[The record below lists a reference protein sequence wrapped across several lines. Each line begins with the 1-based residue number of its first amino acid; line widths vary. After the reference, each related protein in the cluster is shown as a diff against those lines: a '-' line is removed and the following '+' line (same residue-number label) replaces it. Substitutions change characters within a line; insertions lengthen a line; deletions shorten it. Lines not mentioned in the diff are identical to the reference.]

1 MTAEFAGTSTIMEPK
16 FEFAFEARLQF
27 AQTHVIEDMPSGA
40 SRGGVYLGTGT
51 FEGPK
56 LRGKAVPNSGGDN
69 ALFRP
74 DGVLGLDARYMLQED
89 DGTMILLYNR
99 GYIWGRKADT
109 MKRYNAIMRG
119 GPVVDFSEYYFRTTP
134 IFEVPKGKHDW
145 LTRYVFVGI
154 GERLKDGNRIRY
166 YAML

>member
-1 MTAEFAGTSTIMEPK
+1 MSSVFPGTSTIDEPK

-27 AQTHVIEDMPSGA
+27 AHTQVIENMPSGA
-40 SRGGVYLGTGT
+40 GRGGVYLGTGT

-56 LRGKAVPNSGGDN
+56 LKGKIVPNSGGDN

-89 DGTMILLYNR
+89 DGTLILLYNA

-109 MKRYNAIMRG
+109 MERYNKIMRG

-134 IFEVPKGKHDW
+134 KFEVETGKHDW
-145 LTRYVFVGI
+145 LMRYVFVGI
-154 GERLKDGNRIRY
+154 GERLKEGNRIRY